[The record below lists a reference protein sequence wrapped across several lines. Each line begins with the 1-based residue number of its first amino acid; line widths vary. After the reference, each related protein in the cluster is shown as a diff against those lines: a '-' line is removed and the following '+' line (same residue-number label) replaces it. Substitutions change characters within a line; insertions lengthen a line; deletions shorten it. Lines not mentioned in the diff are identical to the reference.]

1 VHHTGKHPGHRHGGT
16 SGGDEFAILLP
27 KTGRNVAEVILQKVQ
42 KINLETMR
50 RHGWFVT
57 LSIGVAT
64 FMSPASTVDE
74 RLRISDRLMYTAK
87 NNGKNSIQ
95 YEDFGSRG
103 WPEVT
108 KA

>member
-1 VHHTGKHPGHRHGGT
+1 M
-16 SGGDEFAILLP
+16 
-27 KTGRNVAEVILQKVQ
+27 AEVILQKVH
-42 KINLETMR
+42 KINLDIMR
-50 RHGWFVT
+50 RHGWPVT

-64 FMSPASTVDE
+64 FTNPPSTVDE
-74 RLRISDRLMYTAK
+74 TLRISDQLMYTAK

-95 YEDFGSRG
+95 YETFGARG